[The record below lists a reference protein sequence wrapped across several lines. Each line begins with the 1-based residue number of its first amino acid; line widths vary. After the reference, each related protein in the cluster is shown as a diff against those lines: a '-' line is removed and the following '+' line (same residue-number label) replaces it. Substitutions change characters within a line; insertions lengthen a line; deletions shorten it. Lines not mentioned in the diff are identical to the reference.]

1 VDASLGADAWLSSAP
16 TMELPVGASLGA
28 EGRTAAS
35 GLSLT
40 RLDDRVPHPPRMQLP
55 IANTIHAGQTAGRNR
70 NLLPPHG
77 VCAARTDDGLPSAKQ
92 TRGYPEKGPLRI
104 PFLLAM
110 QGDGDASQRLVGL
123 LVWRSGR
130 RFRRTRYPD
139 PSVGDR
145 HAVTLEVVA
154 PADITNVP
162 LDGRGFLIDGRVG
175 RIHIRIGVIVGVGIK
190 RVCERCCHEDPA
202 EEGGRETA
210 VVEAVVVKPV
220 V

>member
-1 VDASLGADAWLSSAP
+1 MTESRTRPGCSCRSQ
-16 TMELPVGASLGA
+16 TRSTR
-28 EGRTAAS
+28 GRRPGEIATS
-35 GLSLT
+35 CLLT
-40 RLDDRVPHPPRMQLP
+40 TCVWPE
-55 IANTIHAGQTAGRNR
+55 
-70 NLLPPHG
+70 
-77 VCAARTDDGLPSAKQ
+77 RTTGLPSAKQ

-104 PFLLAM
+104 PFILAM
-110 QGDGDASQRLVGL
+110 QGDGDASQRFVGL